1 MEINP
6 IPPQQPSK
14 EPQPKKET
22 HPSIPALME
31 QLAHLFRDI
40 IHESKDKDIKKE

>member
-1 MEINP
+1 MEIKRT
-6 IPPQQPSK
+6 PPQQPSK
-14 EPQPKKET
+14 EPESKKET

-40 IHESKDKDIKKE
+40 IHEVKDKDE